1 MALSILI
8 VDDSK
13 FSRMMLYQVVE
24 NVCKEWQITETA
36 TGVETLKLFESATFE
51 VALIDY
57 NMPDMNGLDLGRQL
71 RQRFPQMPI
80 GLITA
85 NLQLPLKKRA
95 EGLEIE
101 HISKPLTPDRLKEFL
116 GKAGIQ
122 PGNQTA

>member
-1 MALSILI
+1 MARSIVI

-13 FSRMMLYQVVE
+13 FSRMMLKQVVE
-24 NVCKEWQITETA
+24 STCQGWQVSETS
-36 TGVETLKLFESATFE
+36 TGEETLKLFETATFD

-101 HISKPLTPDRLKEFL
+101 HISKPLTPERLKDFL

-122 PGNQTA
+122 SA

>member
-1 MALSILI
+1 MARKILI

-13 FSRMMLYQVVE
+13 FSRMMLKQVVE
-24 NVCKEWQITETA
+24 STCPGWELHETA
-36 TGVETLKLFESATFE
+36 TAEETLKLFETMTFD

-57 NMPDMNGLDLGRQL
+57 NMPEMNGLDLGRLL
-71 RQRFPQMPI
+71 RQKFPQLPI

-101 HISKPLTPDRLKEFL
+101 HISKPLTPERLMGL
-116 GKAGIQ
+116 LSKAGIEIV
-122 PGNQTA
+122 